1 MEWGIRG
8 KVIER
13 AKMERYTSMRVGG
26 EVPYLIYP
34 SDYDDLL
41 RVFEVSKVKGIPW
54 KILGNGT
61 NVIVSDRGLDCAI
74 IRLTRINHFRLRRK
88 EDKVELEISSGS
100 SLRKLIE
107 KTARMGIG
115 GLERL
120 YSIPGTLGGVVK
132 MNAGSF
138 GSSISDSIKSVEIVR
153 NGFERL
159 KFLRDELDF
168 GYRKSPFS
176 PKDCIIKVELE
187 LSYGDEKSLMREI
200 KMYHEERKRR
210 HPMDLPSAGSIFKAV
225 QGIPAWK
232 FIEKAGLK
240 GLRIGGACISE
251 KHANF
256 IVNLGNA
263 KASDVKSLIDKV
275 KEEVLKREGV
285 LLEEEVELW
294 GFDE

>member
-1 MEWGIRG
+1 MEWGIKG

-13 AKMERYTSMRVGG
+13 ARMRDYTSIRVGG

-34 SDYDDLL
+34 SDTSDLL
-41 RVFEVSKVKGIPW
+41 RVFEILKREGISW
-54 KILGNGT
+54 RILGNGT
-61 NVIVSDRGLDCAI
+61 NVIVSDRGLNEAI
-74 IRLTRINHFRLRRK
+74 LRLTRINHFRVKRTGD
-88 EDKVELEISSGS
+88 EVKVEVSSGYP
-100 SLRKLIE
+100 LRKLIE
-107 KTARMGIG
+107 RLVGRGIK

-120 YSIPGTLGGVVK
+120 YSIPGTVGGAIK

-138 GSSISDSIKSVEIVR
+138 GSSIS
-153 NGFERL
+153 ERL
-159 KFLRDELDF
+159 KWVEVLKEGSERVRIEKNEMEF

-176 PKDCIIKVELE
+176 SRDCIVCAELE
-187 LSYGDEKSLMREI
+187 LEHGDKESLQREI
-200 KMYHEERKRR
+200 RTFYEERISR

-225 QGIPAWK
+225 GGVPAWK
-232 FIEKAGLK
+232 FIERAGLK
-240 GLRIGGACISE
+240 GLRIGDACISE

-263 KASDVKSLIDKV
+263 KAHEIKSLIDKV